1 MNQREPLLPM
11 MLGQFFT
18 VALAN
23 VESIK
28 QNPNDVWTWAI
39 VFLTIG
45 AGLTNTWRAYFAMPT
60 QTFAEEMKSSIQ
72 DSAKVGVFFLLA
84 FGAMMLHR

>member
-1 MNQREPLLPM
+1 M

-28 QNPNDVWTWAI
+28 QNPTDIWNWAI
-39 VFLTIG
+39 FCLTIG
-45 AGLTNTWRAYFAMPT
+45 AGLTNTWRAYYAMPT
-60 QTFAEEMKSSIQ
+60 QTFSEELHQTVKDSSRLTL
-72 DSAKVGVFFLLA
+72 FFLLA
-84 FGAMMLHR
+84 ALAVLLSRSI